1 MPNQSFVFKLSVM
14 KVKWKKLLLKTS
26 TWLVLEVSLNYV
38 GLDTLAAYSEFV
50 FERTLIVLNS

>member
-1 MPNQSFVFKLSVM
+1 MPNQSFVPKLSAM

>member
-1 MPNQSFVFKLSVM
+1 M